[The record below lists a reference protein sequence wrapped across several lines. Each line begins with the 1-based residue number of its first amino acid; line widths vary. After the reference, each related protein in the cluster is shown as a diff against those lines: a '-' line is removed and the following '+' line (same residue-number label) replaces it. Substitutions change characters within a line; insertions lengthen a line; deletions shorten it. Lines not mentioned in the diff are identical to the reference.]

1 MYNDEKI
8 EIQFSTKHLPFEYKL
23 LEWRLIINRQL
34 YEDKT
39 IDLKIFSE
47 MENSLLGRMTKIEKD
62 YSKKM
67 KILQRT

>member
-67 KILQRT
+67 II